1 MRQFLKRRL
10 GSIFAIALTIAIVS
24 PTVVAASVTP
34 RTAYQRAKYTVSVS
48 GGTWNGKDA
57 GHLWGLTTDE
67 TVFNVSVTSTTAK
80 TVSADMYK
88 VVPLWF
94 DTEVAHIDDFT
105 GGPGDWTRA
114 APFYVTDTSSAYY
127 ATVTSKDALGA
138 QGWVS
143 VM

>member
-10 GSIFAIALTIAIVS
+10 GSLFAIALTIAIVS

-34 RTAYQRAKYTVSVS
+34 RTAYQRAEYTIPVG
-48 GGTWNGKDA
+48 GGTWNGKDR
-57 GHLWGLTTDE
+57 GHLWGLTSDE
-67 TVFNVSVTSTTAK
+67 TVFNVSVTSSSAK
-80 TVSADMYK
+80 TVSAYLYRVNKWWWDEETAK
-88 VVPLWF
+88 I
-94 DTEVAHIDDFT
+94 ENFT